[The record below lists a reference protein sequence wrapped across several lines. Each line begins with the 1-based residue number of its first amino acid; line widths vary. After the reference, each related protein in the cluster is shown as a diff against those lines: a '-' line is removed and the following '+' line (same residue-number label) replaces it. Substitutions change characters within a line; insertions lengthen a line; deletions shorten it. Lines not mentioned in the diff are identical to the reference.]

1 MQLYAGGRSVGEGRS
16 KPRSPIVKSGG
27 KPRLHAAENR
37 TQTLLFAMFITYF
50 KVCELMC
57 KVGFNVFIYVCTY
70 ANVRL

>member
-27 KPRLHAAENR
+27 KPRLYAKFKVRSFLRAAENR

-50 KVCELMC
+50 KVCELL
-57 KVGFNVFIYVCTY
+57 NV
-70 ANVRL
+70 